1 MSKNTSFINNHRQL
15 TSFDLRVELLFDAI
29 LDKKFDDFN
38 IVLKPSGLFYRRFS
52 KDKMNISRD
61 SINDSILSIEVSR
74 DGFYDILPESIT
86 HNNRNREVRE
96 NPTQEFKNRKREEKE
111 ARHFFNPLENEFFR
125 FKHSIEKYESTF
137 FSELSTIGI
146 ADIVR
151 KVLAV
156 DDKISDI
163 LVVKMY
169 YALLKLNYSSSQSID
184 AVCETLEYLL
194 NEKVSYHTE
203 NIKLDNV
210 FDIEDNTTDLILGLN
225 TTLESNQQIF
235 LKKFIFEIG
244 PLKNS
249 LNLQNYFLNQ
259 NTEIF
264 LKSFFNLFLP
274 FHIQF
279 SFNINLNSDDE
290 IFRMESEIYHSRL
303 GISTRI

>member
-1 MSKNTSFINNHRQL
+1 MAQIASILKKQRHL
-15 TSFDLRVELLFDAI
+15 TSFDLRAELLFDA
-29 LDKKFDDFN
+29 LLETKTDESE
-38 IVLKPSGLFYRRFS
+38 IVVKNRGLFYRKFS
-52 KDKMNISRD
+52 KDRMSLYSNPLD
-61 SINDSILSIEVSR
+61 SDIINLDISR
-74 DGFYDILPESIT
+74 DGFYDALPENISHRTNNNT
-86 HNNRNREVRE
+86 HVNDFS
-96 NPTQEFKNRKREEKE
+96 QDFKDRKREEKE